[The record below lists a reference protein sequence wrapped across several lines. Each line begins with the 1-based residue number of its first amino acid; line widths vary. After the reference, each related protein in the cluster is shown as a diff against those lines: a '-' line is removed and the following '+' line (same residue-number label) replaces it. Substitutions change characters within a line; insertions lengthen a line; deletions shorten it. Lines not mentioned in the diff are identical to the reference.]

1 MDGGHRCGVFPT
13 RRGEQ
18 LGVLLND
25 AGLAGCVCGGGGR
38 RRVGEEDRDASAAAE
53 DLRCGGKRKE
63 EDATVEGGILRRRN
77 EAGAAEPVR
86 RLSSGVFAGEGAN
99 QRVPRGQTAC

>member
-1 MDGGHRCGVFPT
+1 
-13 RRGEQ
+13 
-18 LGVLLND
+18 
-25 AGLAGCVCGGGGR
+25 
-38 RRVGEEDRDASAAAE
+38 
-53 DLRCGGKRKE
+53 
-63 EDATVEGGILRRRN
+63 VEGGILRRRN